1 MMQENLTPENR
12 DPVFGPAQPE
22 PEGADAYRRI
32 AAFAGRTG

>member
-1 MMQENLTPENR
+1 MQENLTPENR
-12 DPVFGPAQPE
+12 DPVFGPAQPA